1 MRFWPASAST
11 RAAGLDGARGVPGDV
26 RSGPSPLRRRLT
38 RRPFEGVREGNQAQ
52 ATCEIESAG
61 VVETTVAEVG
71 AKAPVAIKGVRRAP

>member
-1 MRFWPASAST
+1 
-11 RAAGLDGARGVPGDV
+11 
-26 RSGPSPLRRRLT
+26 
-38 RRPFEGVREGNQAQ
+38 VREGNQAQ